1 MKMWEGLEN
10 SKTNTS
16 CACQFTRSG
25 ISVDRGH
32 RMPQG
37 GIVVGQRRRWEGVE
51 DTTPHEPEHELKF

>member
-1 MKMWEGLEN
+1 MKMWNGLEN

-25 ISVDRGH
+25 ISVDRRGH

-37 GIVVGQRRRWEGVE
+37 GIVVGQREE
-51 DTTPHEPEHELKF
+51 DGRG